1 MSQEQKQEL
10 VGPNDQFSAVKMSSD
25 VVPSSGCGGM
35 KTQSGGAKSHK
46 KRSHKKRSH
55 KKSQKKRS
63 RRQRGGYGAQGF
75 GGSGVPRFG
84 YVGGQDVSPF
94 AGSYPPMT
102 AGSTGECPD
111 AAKGV
116 APEAQKAGEGVAKEG
131 PKQVGGGRKRGG
143 RGRKSHNRKRS
154 RHQKRGRGSRRGRT
168 ARKSRRKSRRNRRQ
182 RGGYHQYLSNRGHS
196 AGYTFSG
203 KNPVGMQMER
213 VRYMTSDGQDNY
225 NHFTGK
231 SKASPVLDGAAN

>member
-25 VVPSSGCGGM
+25 VVPSSGCGGV
-35 KTQSGGAKSHK
+35 KNQAGGSKRRRKSHK
-46 KRSHKKRSH
+46 KRSN
-55 KKSQKKRS
+55 KKRS
-63 RRQRGGYGAQGF
+63 RKQRGGYGAQGF

-84 YVGGQDVSPF
+84 YVGGQDVAPF

-102 AGSTGECPD
+102 AGSTGDCPD
-111 AAKGV
+111 APRGTEPKL
-116 APEAQKAGEGVAKEG
+116 QKDGEGVAK
-131 PKQVGGGRKRGG
+131 QSGGSRKRR

-154 RHQKRGRGSRRGRT
+154 RHQKRGRGSRRGRRGGKT
-168 ARKSRRKSRRNRRQ
+168 RRNRRQ
-182 RGGYHQYLSNRGHS
+182 RGGYHQYLSNTGHS

-203 KNPVGMQMER
+203 KNPVGMQAER

-231 SKASPVLDGAAN
+231 SKASPVLDGASN